1 MRGLCV
7 QQRFEVG
14 DVRNA
19 DHAPPLEFD
28 DSYFEGKKMLLTAS
42 YGLAKFDGDLDLKC
56 LIKAADQALTRAQ
69 NLARKRVEFSDMRNE
84 EELS

>member
-19 DHAPPLEFD
+19 DHAPALEFD
-28 DSYFEGKKMLLTAS
+28 DSCFEGKKMLVTAS
-42 YGLAKFDGDLDLKC
+42 YGFAKFDGDPGLEC

-69 NLARKRVEFSDMRNE
+69 NLARKRVELSDMHNE